1 MLGVLTGVTPVAV
14 LLGTLSRVTLARA
27 DDLQTLYD
35 RRVTSIISGAS
46 TSKSKVDNLLNT
58 LQPNGTWA
66 SVNYASG
73 CDSQRA
79 SWPAGVHWSNIV
91 SMAAAYKGKVAQYKD
106 DPHLLS
112 SIQLAM
118 GFWFSNEM
126 STVGDGTCMDREYLE
141 PNNCPCGTPGL
152 WGANWF
158 SNVIQVPDPVGQTCN
173 MLRSEL
179 TESELGNCTL
189 ITSRAFSTFYRET
202 PPSYLTGANVIDISA
217 IGICAGLL
225 DNNKAGNSSKIMD
238 AYQNI
243 HNQVV
248 VEPAPR
254 VDGIKPD
261 GSFQQHK
268 GIIFDGNYGKD
279 FTNSVVDFELIA
291 LGTQFQ
297 ANKTVQDTFGFHLDG
312 SRWMTFTNTLSKV
325 VHWDFSVIGRF
336 ISYPVADTTRAS
348 SSLQTNLGDVTE
360 LGNAWG
366 QQDLIEFGTV
376 LSQAANESSVNSA
389 KLTGSRVFWSSDYVV
404 HRTDQTVTTVK
415 MLSSRTST
423 SRCTNSEGPYT
434 FHLSDGAVYTYT
446 TGAEYEDMFAALDYD
461 IIPGTTTDYKGTVL
475 DCKSA
480 EAKGVDA
487 YAGGVETKDVGMA
500 AMRYVN
506 PTSKAFRFY
515 KAWFFFPDNV
525 QHVLVSNVEQTNP
538 NSTSP
543 VYSVLDQRL
552 RSGDVYVNGSP
563 ISGSAEK
570 VDAKSIWHA
579 GTGYAFPTSSA
590 RTPKVSVRLE
600 TRTGDWTKLGASK
613 VVATPKD
620 MFAAWIP
627 HQTLTLNP
635 SPNATNSGPGKYTP
649 AEYSVFPATASYED
663 FKDKATRLG
672 PRTIVN
678 TGTVSAAIDSSARIL
693 GAAFWKAGGG
703 YFTVNDM
710 GIKIEV
716 DQSVVLMLKFTDD
729 GRTKGTVS
737 VADPTQ
743 GSGKVNIKIT
753 SVGSSKKRGHYQ
765 RLLGHHGQHI
775 PRVKRT
781 TETSSAGCSLTLD
794 LPAGALAGSTVTG
807 EFSYSG

>member
-14 LLGTLSRVTLARA
+14 LLSTLSRVTLARA

-46 TSKSKVDNLLNT
+46 TSKSKVDNLWVLNT

-158 SNVIQVPDPVGQTCN
+158 SNVIQVPDRVGQTCN

-248 VEPAPR
+248 VESAPR

-268 GIIFDGNYGKD
+268 GIIFDGTC
-279 FTNSVVDFELIA
+279 FCAHAMRQLTIRILTVVGFELIS

-312 SRWMTFTNTLSKV
+312 SRWMTFTNT
-325 VHWDFSVIGRF
+325 
-336 ISYPVADTTRAS
+336 RAS
-348 SSLQTNLGDVTE
+348 SSLQTNLGDVAE

-487 YAGGVETKDVGMA
+487 YAGGVEAKDVGMA

-716 DQSVVLMLKFTDD
+716 DRSVVLMLKFTDD

>member
-79 SWPAGVHWSNIV
+79 SWPAGLHWSNIV

-118 GFWFSNEM
+118 GFWFANEM
-126 STVGDGTCMDREYLE
+126 STVGDGTCMD
-141 PNNCPCGTPGL
+141 
-152 WGANWF
+152 ANISNPTTVPPANSLF
-158 SNVIQVPDPVGQTCN
+158 VSSNVIQVPDRVGQTCN

-248 VEPAPR
+248 VESAPR

-279 FTNSVVDFELIA
+279 LYVYVSHA
-291 LGTQFQ
+291 LDR

-325 VHWDFSVIGRF
+325 VHWILVSLVG
-336 ISYPVADTTRAS
+336 SYPILSRTLLALRPVCKRTW
-348 SSLQTNLGDVTE
+348 GMCE

-461 IIPGTTTDYKGTVL
+461 IIPAPRRK
-475 DCKSA
+475 
-480 EAKGVDA
+480 VDA
-487 YAGGVETKDVGMA
+487 YAGGVEAKDVGMA

-515 KAWFFFPDNV
+515 RAWFFFPDNV

-579 GTGYAFPTSSA
+579 GTGYAFPTSGA

-716 DQSVVLMLKFTDD
+716 DRSVVLMLKFTDD